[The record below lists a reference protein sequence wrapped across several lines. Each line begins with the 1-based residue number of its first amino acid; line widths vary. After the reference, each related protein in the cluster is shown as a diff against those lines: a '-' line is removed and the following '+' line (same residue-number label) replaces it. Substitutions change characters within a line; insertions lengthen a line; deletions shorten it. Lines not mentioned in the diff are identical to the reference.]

1 MQEKWDTTRCI
12 YRKYMRRNILFL
24 GNNIN
29 SESRFH
35 VHVWSFSPLV
45 QLLWSKIFANASTF
59 IIKLHGNMWNT
70 IYKTAL
76 LQHNSHNTSVQHFMD
91 TTIIPTIYKE
101 DRDHCHQA
109 LPCYVIDP
117 CHKLCCKYWGTTAVQ
132 CTGGSCVIGKPQSLV
147 TDWCRRKGHTGVRS
161 IPHKYK
167 PRIISS
173 YLTQAI

>member
-109 LPCYVIDP
+109 LPCYVIDL
-117 CHKLCCKYWGTTAVQ
+117 CHKLCCKYWGTTAVHWGQ
-132 CTGGSCVIGKPQSLV
+132 LRHWQTTIIKWQIGAEGRVTQSSGQYP
-147 TDWCRRKGHTGVRS
+147 TN
-161 IPHKYK
+161 
-167 PRIISS
+167 ISPE
-173 YLTQAI
+173 